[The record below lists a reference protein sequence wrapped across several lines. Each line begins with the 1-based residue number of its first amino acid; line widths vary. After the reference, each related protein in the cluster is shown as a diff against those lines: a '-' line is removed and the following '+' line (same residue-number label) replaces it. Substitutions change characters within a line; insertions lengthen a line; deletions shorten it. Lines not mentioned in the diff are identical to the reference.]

1 MLRSLF
7 SGVSGLK
14 AHQSKMDVIG
24 NNIANVNTYGY
35 KSQRVTFQDT
45 FYQTL
50 AASSDATAASG
61 GGNAAQ
67 IGYGTVVSTIDVLH
81 TRGGYVSTGR
91 ATDLYISGEG
101 YFIAQDNNGK
111 ECYTRVGNL
120 NFDGSG
126 NLVDGNRYFIC
137 GYPIARYTEA
147 LAPTASTLKLNGDL
161 GVNFGDLNGSFF
173 NGYKLVTVTD
183 AAAATPEA
191 KINLNDKTITVTS
204 NSALTAPQLEA
215 ALQNMTA
222 AAGSDDLPQAIKNHL
237 AAIKVSGT
245 DTVTENNAFKT
256 AASGGEAAHDVGDI
270 IFETI
275 PAKAAEISVNDVKIA
290 FGDQNGAYFNNYK
303 IQTVYDA
310 SAHSV
315 AAATVDVG
323 SKIIT
328 VTSNLSSIAAAD
340 LQNALQ
346 NLTVEAGTGVIPTD
360 IDLSQIVVDGA
371 AASSLATGVTSM
383 KAINGKNVS
392 MQTTFDQSH
401 GLQRITIPGSLVDTD
416 SDGLYDTE
424 MSNVMELSGISIGE
438 NGVITGEYDNNII
451 EIGRILL
458 AGIPN
463 PQALT
468 LDGSSYLR
476 SEKNTGEINY
486 YVPGEG
492 VVGTL
497 VASGL
502 ENSNVDLANEF
513 ADMIMAQRGFQ
524 ANSRIITV
532 GDQMLEELVNL
543 KR

>member
-1 MLRSLF
+1 MLRALF

-35 KSQRVTFQDT
+35 KAQRVTFQDT

-50 AASSDATAASG
+50 TASSDATAASG
-61 GGNAAQ
+61 GGNASQ
-67 IGYGTVVSTIDVLH
+67 IGYGTVISTIDVLH
-81 TRGGYVSTGR
+81 TRGGYVSTGK

-101 YFIAQDNNGK
+101 YFVAQDNNG
-111 ECYTRVGNL
+111 ETCYTRVGNL

-137 GYPIARYTEA
+137 GYPIARYTESV
-147 LAPTASTLKLNGDL
+147 APTASTLNLNGDL
-161 GVNFGDLNGSFF
+161 SVNFGDVNGSYF
-173 NGYKLVTVTD
+173 NGYKLVTATD
-183 AAAATPEA
+183 AAATTPTAE
-191 KINLNDKTITVTS
+191 INANDKTITVTS
-204 NSALTAPQLEA
+204 DAALTAAQLET
-215 ALQNMTA
+215 ALRNMTA
-222 AAGSDDLPQAIKNHL
+222 AAGSNDLPQAIKNNL
-237 AAIKVSGT
+237 AAITVSGA
-245 DTVTENNAFKT
+245 DTVTENHAFKT
-256 AASGGEAAHDVGDI
+256 AAAGGEAAHEVGDI

-275 PAKAAEISVNDVKIA
+275 PSKGAEITVNDVKIS
-290 FGDQNGAYFNNYK
+290 FGDVNGAYFNGYK
-303 IQTVYDA
+303 IQTVYDS
-310 SAHSV
+310 SATG
-315 AAATVDVG
+315 AAEATVNVG

-328 VTSNLSSIAAAD
+328 VTSNLSSIDAAD

-346 NLTVEAGTGVIPTD
+346 NMTAEVGTGVISSD
-360 IDLSQIVVDGA
+360 VDLSQIIVDGA

-383 KAINGKNVS
+383 KAINGEDVS
-392 MQTTFDQSH
+392 VQTSCDTSH
-401 GLQRITIPGSLVDTD
+401 GLQRITIPGSLVDSD
-416 SDGLYDTE
+416 GDGLYDTE
-424 MSNVMELSGISIGE
+424 MSDVMELSGISINA

-451 EIGRILL
+451 EIGQILL

-476 SEKNTGEINY
+476 ADNNTGEINY

-497 VASGL
+497 VSSGL
-502 ENSNVDLANEF
+502 ENSNVDLAND

-532 GDQMLEELVNL
+532 GDEMLEELVNL

>member
-1 MLRSLF
+1 MLRALF

-50 AASSDATAASG
+50 TASSDATAASG

-67 IGYGTVVSTIDVLH
+67 IGYGTVISTIDVLH

-101 YFIAQDNNGK
+101 YFVAQDNNGE

-126 NLVDGNRYFIC
+126 NLVDGNMYFIL

-147 LAPTASTLKLNGDL
+147 VGPTASTLNLNGDL
-161 GVNFGDLNGSFF
+161 SVDFGALNGSYF

-183 AAAATPEA
+183 AAATTPAAEIDA
-191 KINLNDKTITVTS
+191 NQKTITVTS
-204 NSALTAPQLEA
+204 DAALTAAQLET
-215 ALQNMTA
+215 ALRNMTA
-222 AAGSDDLPQAIKNHL
+222 AAGSNDLPQAIKNHL
-237 AAIKVSGT
+237 AAITVSGT
-245 DTVTENNAFKT
+245 DTVTENNAFKI
-256 AASGGEAAHDVGDI
+256 AAAGGEPAHDVGDI
-270 IFETI
+270 IFATI
-275 PAKAAEISVNDVKIA
+275 PSKSAEITVNDVKIT
-290 FGDQNGAYFNNYK
+290 FGDVNGAYFNDYK
-303 IQTVYDA
+303 IQTVYDSSAA
-310 SAHSV
+310 SA
-315 AAATVDVG
+315 AEATVDV
-323 SKIIT
+323 SRKVIT
-328 VTSNLSSIAAAD
+328 ITSNLSSIDAAD

-346 NLTVEAGTGVIPTD
+346 NMTAEVGTGVIPAD
-360 IDLSQIVVDGA
+360 IDLSQIAVDGSV
-371 AASSLATGVTSM
+371 ASSLATGVASM
-383 KAINGKNVS
+383 KAINGADVS
-392 MQTTFDQSH
+392 VETSCDTSH
-401 GLQRITIPGSLVDTD
+401 GLQRITIPGSLVDSD
-416 SDGLYDTE
+416 GDGLYDTE
-424 MSNVMELSGISIGE
+424 MSNVMELSGIAIGA

-451 EIGRILL
+451 EIGQILL

-476 SEKNTGEINY
+476 ADNNTGEINY

-497 VASGL
+497 VSSGL

-532 GDQMLEELVNL
+532 GDEMLEELVNL